1 MCNHNTMHVLYC
13 ITEFGN
19 QHVINTAGG
28 LKDNYYK
35 VM

>member
-1 MCNHNTMHVLYC
+1 MHVLYGK
-13 ITEFGN
+13 TEFGN

-28 LKDNYYK
+28 LKDNYYN